1 MRSEKREHFTQ
12 EDIWEFLEAVPI
24 VIKKAFN
31 MVFERQ
37 RELEK
42 KREQLRG
49 EIKRGARRGKKEPV

>member
-12 EDIWEFLEAVPI
+12 EDIREFLEAVPT

-49 EIKRGARRGKKEPV
+49 EIKRGTRRGKKEPV